1 MTVAVIGAGNIGSRV
16 ARRLAQGGVDVVLA
30 ADNRDHAESV
40 AQSIGNGV
48 RAADVAGAVASADQ
62 LVFATWFPTTKDLLV
77 QYEPQ
82 LVGKIVID
90 PSNNIGPDE
99 SGGVRS
105 LNPENVSAAQQLAP
119 LVPQGAKYVKA
130 FGTLSAD
137 LLDSTVTDAGERP
150 VLFYAA
156 DDEEAGNVVASLIMR
171 AGFDPVRVGG
181 IEATKRIEV
190 FGDLHPFGGLNGRLV
205 GRAEAL
211 KLIQN

>member
-1 MTVAVIGAGNIGSRV
+1 MTVAVIGAGNLGSRV
-16 ARRLAQGGVDVVLA
+16 ARRLAEGGVDVVLA
-30 ADNRDHAESV
+30 ADNRDHAEAV
-40 AQSIGNGV
+40 AQTIGNGV
-48 RAADVAGAVASADQ
+48 RAADVAEAVASADQ
-62 LVFATWFPTTKDLLV
+62 LVFATWFPTTKGLLV
-77 QYEPQ
+77 QYEAQ

-90 PSNNIGPDE
+90 PSNNIAPDE

-105 LNPENVSAAQQLAP
+105 LNPEGVSAAQQLAP

-137 LLDSTVTDAGERP
+137 LLDSTVTNAGERP

-156 DDEEAGNVVASLIMR
+156 DDEEAGNVVASLITR
-171 AGFDPVRVGG
+171 AGFDPVRAGG
-181 IEATKRIEV
+181 IEATTRIEV